1 MIARRFSSFA
11 SACRKMASG
20 SLSTLSAALASTLTT
35 FGRLI
40 ETRLLPWL
48 RRRLWL
54 PLHQWASPKLRPIV
68 LSLNERGK
76 KMIGPLEKG
85 MEAAKLATPPEGAYE
100 GVDLSV
106 LPKYISYRAALL
118 HGKLTHQYIILILA
132 CIVVVQECVHRY
144 ESYALH
150 ERLRQKEYILAPG
163 VQDFTPASPQTV
175 SEDYVNDAVDDFISK
190 LGNVSAGSIDSQYKA
205 LESLMSP
212 QLKIKFGSEAEAWK
226 AQVKSENIAELL
238 TVGDREITPNGEGFY
253 RVVVTA
259 RRDRYLN
266 NEYVGHNDEVIEMTL
281 QLVAPKRERKWFIQI
296 NSLVRSDAD
305 LFRKKQKTQSES
317 K

>member
-1 MIARRFSSFA
+1 
-11 SACRKMASG
+11 
-20 SLSTLSAALASTLTT
+20 
-35 FGRLI
+35 
-40 ETRLLPWL
+40 
-48 RRRLWL
+48 
-54 PLHQWASPKLRPIV
+54 
-68 LSLNERGK
+68 
-76 KMIGPLEKG
+76 MIGPLEKR
-85 MEAAKLATPPEGAYE
+85 MAAAKLATPPEGAYE

-132 CIVVVQECVHRY
+132 ALVVVQESVHRY

-175 SEDYVNDAVDDFISK
+175 SEDYINDAVDDFISK
-190 LGNVSAGSIDSQYKA
+190 LGNVSAGTIDSQYKA

-212 QLKIKFGSEAEAWK
+212 QFKIRFESDAEKWKSE
-226 AQVKSENIAELL
+226 VKTENIAELL
-238 TVGDREITPNGEGFY
+238 TVGQREITPNDEGFY
-253 RVVVTA
+253 RVVATA
-259 RRDRYLN
+259 RRDRYIN
-266 NEYVGHNDEVIEMTL
+266 NEYIGHNDEVIEMML
-281 QLVAPKRERKWFIQI
+281 QLVAPKRDRKWFIQI

-305 LFRKKQKTQSES
+305 LFRKKQKTQG